1 MGQKN
6 SEGGDRIKEERK
18 DVNGD
23 AAAVFFFFFLDT
35 KELKIGKG
43 VLSLRFAGFRLH
55 RKTGSG
61 SDKRL
66 GPRHF
71 LSCACKNVQRL
82 GLLYCASPLLSSFAP
97 SVFVAGHV
105 GKHTPW
111 RPDMRQ
117 KTLAVG

>member
-6 SEGGDRIKEERK
+6 SEGGDRIREERK

-23 AAAVFFFFFLDT
+23 AAASFFLDT
-35 KELKIGKG
+35 KELKISKG

-66 GPRHF
+66 GPRPYPPVF
-71 LSCACKNVQRL
+71 L
-82 GLLYCASPLLSSFAP
+82 
-97 SVFVAGHV
+97 
-105 GKHTPW
+105 
-111 RPDMRQ
+111 
-117 KTLAVG
+117 